1 MKLAVV
7 VFFIAVTIQ
16 VVAVDITDLSPEM
29 LNRVRS
35 VGSKVT
41 DIQPPSSVEAPPQLT
56 MADCFDLAFRHS
68 ASFRQ
73 VQKEYLDAR
82 GKLWV
87 AEQKVFY
94 VASGNTEY
102 RKESGADAGNTLSG
116 NLAARW
122 ERVDGS
128 SIRASLS
135 AGSDKDFGDF
145 FSGGPGVNL
154 SYERPLYQ
162 GVGKASS
169 TAERIRSAKSALL
182 SSELSFYDAYQEL
195 AQRVVEDYCAVLL
208 ARGEVEISERAVE
221 RAKQLYDIN
230 YVKFSGEGIAL
241 PGEAWVSQVAEID
254 VDQARLAWDRA
265 KQQLLSRQQTYQDT
279 LDRLLLTMGVTPGGN
294 PKLTTAITFAPQDYD
309 EAALVKTALANSTEL
324 GRFKQSWE
332 DAQATRRIARSE
344 QLPNVIASVGV
355 DNLGRNSADSS
366 GGTTWYTGIRVE
378 LPLKNRALAEAM
390 EALNTLKADNEVRI
404 TQVKG
409 DVTIAEEAF
418 ALANAKAKA
427 ELEKIQAQI
436 HFAEGELA
444 RADSELARNKRLAA
458 LNYIPGTKLR
468 AAEEAYQRK
477 QFELEQQRAELDNAK
492 LRTTEN
498 LNDQQHALNL
508 ARLSLVS
515 TKASAD
521 EDLENARVKVAG
533 AQRTVNEAKKKIE
546 QCTVTSPVT
555 GLVVVG
561 TNTENWPER
570 RPYRLGD
577 QVSSR
582 TAPVIVYDLKQMQVR
597 CQIGEMDIERVRVGQ
612 EVLVSSST
620 QQTKRY
626 RGKIA
631 IIEELAREAN
641 VWQGGTPGKRIFGV
655 LIKLGET
662 DPGNLR
668 PGMTVDMEIVLESV
682 HNACTVPIR
691 AVFKEGEHSVVYRLN
706 GKTFETVPVTTGIRN
721 DLQIAIDGNIHEGDI
736 ISLDRVQTSPEKTAA
751 GMPKKQHEQVVVNT
765 TVKKGDLLFIVN
777 QSGMVAAKRSIPV
790 VPEISGR
797 IQWVCNDGIKVAGG
811 TVLVRLETRQAQ
823 ENLVNLQ
830 ARKEEVQRRLQ
841 RETDVGN
848 ARTKQGR
855 LEVTRAED
863 GAAAFKRQN
872 EVALQQAQRQIEF
885 HEKELEQRQQN
896 VTVKR
901 KLAAK
906 GLLAGS
912 EVEREVVAV
921 RSAEFALQKE
931 RSNYQLMKSQLESA
945 ATERDKQVND
955 VSREVSRNRTRTSR
969 EIRMAKN
976 ELDNLQLQIDRA
988 RTDLAKMTLTA
999 PAGGLVMLT
1008 MQSGQGNARPLMIGD
1023 YVNQGRDVAAIV
1035 SLDQLQVKLELD
1047 QTQITGIKIA
1057 QGAEVTID
1065 ALAGQVLKG
1074 KVTAIGQT
1082 ARRPPV
1088 QGWTG
1093 VSAYTTFPV
1102 TIDLPPARSSPIRPG
1117 MRAGVSIIVRKIPD
1131 AVMIPT
1137 ECIFMRNGKPT
1148 VFVERHGTYARVAVK
1163 VGDSN
1168 GEYTVVNRGLAVGER
1183 ITLHDLDES
1192 KASSTATKES
1202 QR

>member
-378 LPLKNRALAEAM
+378 LPLKNRALTEDM
-390 EALNTLKADNEVRI
+390 DR
-404 TQVKG
+404 
-409 DVTIAEEAF
+409 EERAF
-418 ALANAKAKA
+418 
-427 ELEKIQAQI
+427 
-436 HFAEGELA
+436 
-444 RADSELARNKRLAA
+444 
-458 LNYIPGTKLR
+458 
-468 AAEEAYQRK
+468 
-477 QFELEQQRAELDNAK
+477 
-492 LRTTEN
+492 
-498 LNDQQHALNL
+498 
-508 ARLSLVS
+508 
-515 TKASAD
+515 
-521 EDLENARVKVAG
+521 RV
-533 AQRTVNEAKKKIE
+533 
-546 QCTVTSPVT
+546 
-555 GLVVVG
+555 
-561 TNTENWPER
+561 
-570 RPYRLGD
+570 
-577 QVSSR
+577 
-582 TAPVIVYDLKQMQVR
+582 
-597 CQIGEMDIERVRVGQ
+597 
-612 EVLVSSST
+612 
-620 QQTKRY
+620 
-626 RGKIA
+626 
-631 IIEELAREAN
+631 
-641 VWQGGTPGKRIFGV
+641 
-655 LIKLGET
+655 
-662 DPGNLR
+662 
-668 PGMTVDMEIVLESV
+668 
-682 HNACTVPIR
+682 
-691 AVFKEGEHSVVYRLN
+691 
-706 GKTFETVPVTTGIRN
+706 
-721 DLQIAIDGNIHEGDI
+721 
-736 ISLDRVQTSPEKTAA
+736 
-751 GMPKKQHEQVVVNT
+751 
-765 TVKKGDLLFIVN
+765 
-777 QSGMVAAKRSIPV
+777 
-790 VPEISGR
+790 
-797 IQWVCNDGIKVAGG
+797 
-811 TVLVRLETRQAQ
+811 
-823 ENLVNLQ
+823 
-830 ARKEEVQRRLQ
+830 
-841 RETDVGN
+841 
-848 ARTKQGR
+848 
-855 LEVTRAED
+855 
-863 GAAAFKRQN
+863 
-872 EVALQQAQRQIEF
+872 
-885 HEKELEQRQQN
+885 LEQRI
-896 VTVKR
+896 
-901 KLAAK
+901 LAARDVVVQ
-906 GLLAGS
+906 
-912 EVEREVVAV
+912 EVQQQV
-921 RSAEFALQKE
+921 RSTISSRQRIDIGEQSLALAQKSREAARGMYDEGLSDYLRVLNAEDRLVEAE
-931 RSNYQLMKSQLESA
+931 RSLLQE
-945 ATERDKQVND
+945 QV
-955 VSREVSRNRTRTSR
+955 
-969 EIRMAKN
+969 
-976 ELDNLQLQIDRA
+976 QYF
-988 RTDLAKMTLTA
+988 LT
-999 PAGGLVMLT
+999 T
-1008 MQSGQGNARPLMIGD
+1008 MRL
-1023 YVNQGRDVAAIV
+1023 
-1035 SLDQLQVKLELD
+1035 
-1047 QTQITGIKIA
+1047 
-1057 QGAEVTID
+1057 
-1065 ALAGQVLKG
+1065 
-1074 KVTAIGQT
+1074 
-1082 ARRPPV
+1082 RR
-1088 QGWTG
+1088 
-1093 VSAYTTFPV
+1093 
-1102 TIDLPPARSSPIRPG
+1102 
-1117 MRAGVSIIVRKIPD
+1117 
-1131 AVMIPT
+1131 
-1137 ECIFMRNGKPT
+1137 
-1148 VFVERHGTYARVAVK
+1148 
-1163 VGDSN
+1163 
-1168 GEYTVVNRGLAVGER
+1168 AVGES
-1183 ITLHDLDES
+1183 ITQELSE
-1192 KASSTATKES
+1192 E
-1202 QR
+1202 